1 MLWARAF
8 AQPALQGNTDMVTR
22 HSMVN
27 AFVFDATL
35 YTIGYIIYLI
45 TSVIMKV
52 AAVVDALGSAGPLN
66 RSTATRETAPQP
78 QRQLHAPQH
87 EHSENPEMH
96 VYVLSHV
103 SDTRADMHDSRGTGA
118 SLAATLLAES
128 DMVTRDALSCG
139 NLSLPTR
146 LATSPPADLLAALTK
161 DRTIPRLATSP
172 PADSLA
178 APTEGRTPQHESSE
192 NQEKHVHVL
201 SNVSDTR
208 ADTPQHESS
217 ENPEKHVHVFSH
229 ASETRADMHDSRG
242 AGASL
247 AATLLAESIIDLS

>member
-128 DMVTRDALSCG
+128 DTVTRDALSCG

-146 LATSPPADLLAALTK
+146 LATSPPAD
-161 DRTIPRLATSP
+161 
-172 PADSLA
+172 SLA
-178 APTEGRTPQHESSE
+178 APTEGR
-192 NQEKHVHVL
+192 
-201 SNVSDTR
+201 
-208 ADTPQHESS
+208 TPQHESS